1 MLSLDQFNFFW
12 VPSSLGCCFIFFI
25 TWITGTIPHFYSLL
39 PSWSLSLFYIFIIF
53 DILGNATRCRDDD
66 DDKIYIYDLKRRV
79 ISCLLH
85 TKGRRR
91 KGKEMNS
98 KSKMTSICT
107 LTDQYIVSCF
117 YISLRERLDFSL
129 SIYHGTRFFFRPPCS
144 YSCRVFVRP
153 G

>member
-39 PSWSLSLFYIFIIF
+39 PSWSLSLSSIYLLYLISWEMRRAVVMMTTTKYISKE
-53 DILGNATRCRDDD
+53 RDE
-66 DDKIYIYDLKRRV
+66 LFRV
-79 ISCLLH
+79 CY

-129 SIYHGTRFFFRPPCS
+129 SIYHRTRFFFPTPCS